1 MNTETSQ
8 VDDLRLVAVQ
18 SAVSCA
24 GLFVRF
30 TVAEWSLP
38 SMLDDVLRVVGHR
51 VSAIVDNSDP
61 RVPGFITL
69 RLGLR
74 GDAFIV
80 EVQDDLNGDL
90 SAGSALRGVNT
101 VVVPLAGRGNLM
113 RSELPLPTGL
123 SAQEVSLPRRGGR
136 RSLVDEQ
143 FDGTQ
148 GPVEP
153 AVLQRVLSSL
163 TQWSPD
169 G

>member
-1 MNTETSQ
+1 VNTETSQ

-24 GLFVRF
+24 ALFVRF

-38 SMLDDVLRVVGHR
+38 SMLDDVSRVVGNR
-51 VSAIVDNSDP
+51 VLAIVENSDP

-74 GDAFIV
+74 GEYFIV
-80 EVQDDLNGDL
+80 EVQDDLTGDL
-90 SAGSALRGVNT
+90 TAGPALRGVKT

-113 RSELPLPTGL
+113 RSELLLPSGL
-123 SAQEVSLPRRGGR
+123 SAQEVSLPRRGSR
-136 RSLVDEQ
+136 RSVVDEQ
-143 FDGTQ
+143 FDGSQ

-163 TQWSPD
+163 TQWSPER
-169 G
+169 

>member
-1 MNTETSQ
+1 VNTETSQ

-24 GLFVRF
+24 ALFVRF

-38 SMLDDVLRVVGHR
+38 SMLDDVLRIVGHR
-51 VSAIVDNSDP
+51 VSAIVDHSDP

-74 GDAFIV
+74 GDCFIV
-80 EVQDDLNGDL
+80 EVQDDLNGEL
-90 SAGSALRGVNT
+90 SAGSALRGVKT

-113 RSELPLPTGL
+113 RSELALPTGL
-123 SAQEVSLPRRGGR
+123 SAQEVSLPRRGSR

-143 FDGTQ
+143 FDGAQ

-163 TQWSPD
+163 TQWSPE